1 MIEKPRK
8 AARLF
13 SAVDGTMN
21 VLNEDICLPIAVIK
35 QQALT
40 NNINWM
46 QSYADHC
53 QVSLAPHGK
62 TTMTPAIFK
71 QQMAGGAWGIG
82 VATVDQ
88 AQVALEAGVPNIIMA
103 NQLVG
108 RANMRLMTELKRQS
122 SAHFYCCVDNKDNAL
137 QLSQHFVAAD
147 QQLNVLIEL
156 GIRGGRCGC
165 RTVEEAE
172 ELALYI
178 AQLPGLTLAGV
189 EFYEG
194 IIHSDNEQADQIKI
208 NQFLQRV
215 IETCQRLID
224 KNLFADQQE
233 IILTGAGSVWYDLVC
248 HELQQADLPK
258 HMRYVI
264 RPGCYITHDQGI
276 YQASQAQLRQRNT
289 VVCDLA
295 GDLVSALE
303 LCAYVQSL
311 PEPGLAII
319 GFGKRDAAFDAG
331 LPQPIGHY
339 RLGESQ
345 TFISG
350 SMKTVEMM
358 DQHAMLSYSS
368 SVNLQ
373 VGDILIFATSHPC
386 LTFDKWRKL
395 YLVDEQYNV
404 LQEIATFF

>member
-1 MIEKPRK
+1 MIEKTRK
-8 AARLF
+8 AATIL
-13 SAVDGTMN
+13 SAPDGTIN
-21 VLNEDICLPIAVIK
+21 VLNEDICLPVAVIK
-35 QQALT
+35 QSALT

-46 QSYADHC
+46 QSYADHY
-53 QVSLAPHGK
+53 QISLAPHGK

-71 QQMAGGAWGIG
+71 QQMEGGAWGIG
-82 VATVDQ
+82 VGTVYQ
-88 AQVALEAGVPNIIMA
+88 AQIAQEAGIANIILA

-108 RANMRLMTELKRQS
+108 RANMMLMTQLKSQS
-122 SAHFYCCVDNKDNAL
+122 STHFYCCVDNKENAL
-137 QLSQHFVAAD
+137 QLSQHFLAHG

-156 GIRGGRCGC
+156 GITGGRCGC
-165 RTVEEAE
+165 RTIEEAE
-172 ELALYI
+172 ALALYI
-178 AQLPGLTLAGV
+178 AQLPGLILAGI

-208 NQFLQRV
+208 NQLLQRV
-215 IETCQRLID
+215 IETSQRLIN
-224 KNLFADQQE
+224 KNLFANQQE

-248 HELQQADLPK
+248 HELQQANLPK

-276 YQASQAQLRQRNT
+276 YQASQTQLRQRNT
-289 VVCDLA
+289 VACNLE

-319 GFGKRDAAFDAG
+319 GFGKRDTAFDAG
-331 LPQPIGHY
+331 LPQPIAHY

-345 TFISG
+345 TFVSG
-350 SMKTVEMM
+350 SMKTIELM

-368 SVNLQ
+368 VVNLQ
-373 VGDILIFATSHPC
+373 VGDILIFGTSHPC
-386 LTFDKWRKL
+386 LTFDKWRTL
-395 YLVDEQYNV
+395 YLVDDQYNV
-404 LQEIATFF
+404 LQEVATFF